1 MKDEFENRLSDMKT
15 QYIGEKSEYQLK
27 YEEVNTRLTKT
38 NVKMSEIQNQNEAV
52 SLFLTF

>member
-1 MKDEFENRLSDMKT
+1 MKDEFENRLSDMKI